1 MTTAQ
6 KSDFVS
12 RARAAVRD
20 LLKAREQVAALIE
33 VNTQTGMAAALTDGD
48 FIGDNA
54 GILAAEFSAAAGIL
68 ATINTG
74 LLAGGAASSQLSKLL
89 KIS

>member
-1 MTTAQ
+1 MTSAQ

-12 RARAAVRD
+12 RARNASRN
-20 LLKAREQVAALIE
+20 LLKAREEVAALIE
-33 VNTQTGMAAALTDGD
+33 VNTQTGMAASLTDGD

-54 GILAAEFSAAAGIL
+54 GILATEFSAAATVL
-68 ATINTG
+68 ATVNSG
-74 LLAGGAASSQLSKLL
+74 MLAGGAASSQLSKLL